1 MGAPPQISSTTFA
14 SLSLSQVNLRRAA
27 RRRLVARGAGA
38 GAGTDPDRGQS
49 GGTGLLIRYSR
60 ASGPPTHSKLHTK
73 LKFKLAAHLT

>member
-1 MGAPPQISSTTFA
+1 MHDVPESCQCVPPISA
-14 SLSLSQVNLRRAA
+14 RHWQPVRAA
-27 RRRLVARGAGA
+27 GQRPVQLATASE

>member
-1 MGAPPQISSTTFA
+1 MMSCQCVPPISASQWLAP
-14 SLSLSQVNLRRAA
+14 VRAA
-27 RRRLVARGAGA
+27 GQRPVQLATASE
-38 GAGTDPDRGQS
+38 GAGTDLDRGQS

>member
-38 GAGTDPDRGQS
+38 RRRLVAQA
-49 GGTGLLIRYSR
+49 R
-60 ASGPPTHSKLHTK
+60 ALPGK
-73 LKFKLAAHLT
+73 AHA